1 MIRDNKLHL
10 EIDAKEIKAKIK
22 LELGYDSDLIKDSG
36 DEENLAKMTDLNRE
50 REIFE
55 RKQKRD

>member
-1 MIRDNKLHL
+1 MNRDNKLHL

-36 DEENLAKMTDLNRE
+36 D
-50 REIFE
+50 
-55 RKQKRD
+55 